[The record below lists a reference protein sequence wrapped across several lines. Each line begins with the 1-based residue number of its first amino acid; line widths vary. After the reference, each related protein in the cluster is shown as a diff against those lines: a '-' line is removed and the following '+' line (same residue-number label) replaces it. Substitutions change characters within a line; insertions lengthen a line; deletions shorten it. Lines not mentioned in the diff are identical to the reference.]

1 MKKKHLVKIM
11 SVLLAISL
19 VGCGSNPS
27 IDNPANPVETTTPTE
42 VAPETVVEDGQTSDS
57 QNSETSEDTTESA
70 TIEEDEKT
78 AQEELERQ
86 EAEKEV
92 KEELERQE
100 AERKALITNTN
111 SISMLN
117 YLTVIAEEVHQ
128 SSNNRLFL
136 EEASRSLLNNLYPN
150 AVDKTTQTHVSNMV
164 RNIDELRMIA
174 TKRDRLAYIYK
185 QNKAA
190 AMKSAMPS
198 PMSILN
204 VVSSTNPLKALASVT
219 YLAVDSYSSYT
230 STNNSVE
237 LSYLKDGWELDD
249 AEDST
254 LSENRIEAFN
264 YMQNIIRDNGLDGDL
279 ALNSDAIIDFV
290 KWQNETNVTRRIQFL
305 EQNESVYS
313 AFGGYW
319 LLLSKSYY
327 EDNNF
332 EGCISAIDTYLETQP
347 RIFRKDT
354 ELAAALPYAI
364 ASVGEVRE
372 ENALTEKEQ
381 YYTEHLYENTKN
393 DDWALNYFAAVTY
406 MDLYSKTKDQS
417 YLEKAYTIAKNN
429 VNELIEAQQKLN
441 GKYCSELKD
450 QEMKVPEDATKEQKK
465 EIEKYNKM
473 LKEVRKTELPP
484 VDNALLINTQLL
496 LSLANE
502 IGISSVEKSTLDAML
517 HENRSSLFLVDTID
531 SRYWFTQ
538 QPNINLEGDLSK
550 NTLTIPA
557 TYVCENSRIEVSV
570 NHGGTIITYDDWMID
585 EVKRPK
591 NSEINDYSVSFSSAK
606 MKKADIKANDT
617 ATVTIYPYGDDVP
630 SIELRFNAKEK
641 KILLYYS
648 YEWELT
654 E

>member
-1 MKKKHLVKIM
+1 MNKKYLIKIL
-11 SVLLAISL
+11 SLLLAISL

-27 IDNPANPVETTTPTE
+27 IDNPANPVETTTQTE
-42 VAPETVVEDGQTSDS
+42 VGPETVVKDS
-57 QNSETSEDTTESA
+57 QTSEDTTESV
-70 TIEEDEKT
+70 TIGENKKT

-86 EAEKEV
+86 EAEKEAQ
-92 KEELERQE
+92 EELERQE
-100 AERKALITNTN
+100 AEKKALLTKTN

-117 YLTVIAEEVHQ
+117 YLTVVAEEVLQ
-128 SSNNRLFL
+128 SSNSRLFL
-136 EEASRSLLNNLYPN
+136 EEASQSLLNNLYPN

-174 TKRDRLAYIYK
+174 AKRDRLAYIYE
-185 QNKAA
+185 QSKAA

-204 VVSSTNPLKALASVT
+204 VASSTNPLKALASVT

-230 STNNSVE
+230 STNASVE

-249 AEDST
+249 AEDRT

-279 ALNSDAIIDFV
+279 ALNSEAISDFV

-327 EDNNF
+327 ENNDF

-354 ELAAALPYAI
+354 ELAAALPYAV
-364 ASVGEVRE
+364 ASLGEVYKG
-372 ENALTEKEQ
+372 NALTEKEQ

-406 MDLYSKTKDQS
+406 LDLYSKTKDQS

-441 GKYCSELKD
+441 AKYCSELKD
-450 QEMKVPEDATKEQKK
+450 QEMKVPKDATKAQKK
-465 EIEKYNKM
+465 EIEQYNKM
-473 LKEVRKTELPP
+473 LKEIRKTELPP
-484 VDNALLINTQLL
+484 IDNALLINTQLL
-496 LSLANE
+496 FPLANE
-502 IGISSVEKSTLDAML
+502 IGISSGEKTTLDAML
-517 HENRSSLFLVDTID
+517 HEDGNNLFMVDTID
-531 SRYWFTQ
+531 SRYWLTR
-538 QPNINLEGDLSK
+538 QPKINLKGCLSS
-550 NTLTIPA
+550 NTLTIPV

-570 NHGGTIITYDDWMID
+570 NHGGTTTIYDDWKID
-585 EVKRPK
+585 DVKRPK
-591 NSEINDYSVSFSSAK
+591 DSEIYTYSVSFSSAE
-606 MKKADIKANDT
+606 MKKADIKVNDT

-630 SIELRFNAKEK
+630 PIELRFNAKEK
-641 KILLYYS
+641 KMLLFSS

-654 E
+654 V